1 MLALW
6 RISGKLVDY
15 MYGRLLAKPKH
26 SILLLGPRGT
36 GKSTWIREHFAKAP
50 QYDLLNTSE
59 ALRLS
64 RNPELLFQELSH
76 LPPHSWAVVDEVQ
89 KVPAL
94 LDQAQRLMEECGI
107 RLVLSGSSARKLK
120 RSGVNLLAGRA
131 RVTHMHPLVY
141 GELGEHLDV
150 DQRILYG
157 GLPLA
162 VTSDDPPDYL
172 HSYTETYIREEIQAE
187 ALTRNIGNF
196 SRFLEIAARQN
207 GQLTNA
213 TSIGRDAQVSRQTV
227 QTYFDILID
236 TLIGYWVKAWRL
248 KSTTK
253 QVSHPKFYF
262 FDSGVARALSGR
274 LPYPPTQEELG
285 ALVETYIYSEL
296 RAYLDYTKKR
306 YPFYFWRSYDGVEVD
321 FLCETI
327 DGFRAIEIKAS
338 RRWERRFGRGM
349 VRLRDDLGKERVK
362 AFGIFQGERSLNMG
376 EIQVYTVSDFLA
388 RLWDGNII
396 P

>member
-1 MLALW
+1 
-6 RISGKLVDY
+6 
-15 MYGRLLAKPKH
+15 MYRRLLGKPKQ
-26 SILLLGPRGT
+26 SVLLLGPRGT
-36 GKSTWIREHFAKAP
+36 GKSTWIREHFANAP
-50 QYDLLNTSE
+50 QYDLLNTTE

-64 RNPELLFQELSH
+64 RNPELLFHELSL
-76 LPPHSWAVVDEVQ
+76 LPANSWAVVDEVQ

-94 LDQAQRLMEECGI
+94 LDQTQRLMEECG
-107 RLVLSGSSARKLK
+107 LKFVLSGSSARKLK

-131 RVTHMHPLVY
+131 RVTNMYPLASK
-141 GELGEHLDV
+141 ELGKDLDI

-157 GLPLA
+157 GMPIA
-162 VTSDDPPDYL
+162 VTSDDPSDYL
-172 HSYTETYIREEIQAE
+172 HSYTDTYLSEEIQAE
-187 ALTRNIGNF
+187 ALARNIGSF

-227 QTYFDILID
+227 QSYFEILVD

-248 KSTTK
+248 KGATK

-274 LPYPPTQEELG
+274 LPYPPTQEEMG
-285 ALVETYIYSEL
+285 ALLETYVYSEL

-321 FLCETI
+321 FLCEAA
-327 DGFRAIEIKAS
+327 DGFKAIEIKAS
-338 RRWERRFGRGM
+338 RHWERRYGRGIA
-349 VRLRDDLGKERVK
+349 RLRDDLGEGQVE
-362 AFGIFQGERSLNMG
+362 AFGVFQGERSLNMG
-376 EIQVYTVSDFLA
+376 GIQVYTVSDFLT
-388 RLWDGNII
+388 RLWNGEII
-396 P
+396 S

>member
-1 MLALW
+1 MLAYW
-6 RISGKLVDY
+6 RFFEEGVTC
-15 MYGRLLAKPKH
+15 MYSRLLEKPEH

-36 GKSTWIREHFAKAP
+36 GKSTWIREHFAKSP
-50 QYDLLNTSE
+50 RYDLLNTTE

-76 LPPHSWAVVDEVQ
+76 LPANSWAVVDEVQ

-94 LDQAQRLMEECGI
+94 LDQAQRLMEECGL

-131 RVTHMHPLVY
+131 RVTHMHPLVSR
-141 GELGEHLDV
+141 ELGKHLDV
-150 DQRILYG
+150 DHRILYG
-157 GLPLA
+157 GLPIA
-162 VTSDDPPDYL
+162 VTENDPADYL
-172 HSYTETYIREEIQAE
+172 HSYTETYLREEIQAE

-213 TSIGRDAQVSRQTV
+213 TSIGRDSQVSRQTV
-227 QTYFDILID
+227 QTYFEILID
-236 TLIGYWVKAWRL
+236 TLVGYWVQAWRL
-248 KSTTK
+248 KSATK

-285 ALVETYIYSEL
+285 ALLETYIFSEL

-321 FLCETI
+321 FLCETV
-327 DGFRAIEIKAS
+327 DGFRAIEIKVS
-338 RRWERRFGRGM
+338 RHWERRFGRGIA
-349 VRLRDDLGKERVK
+349 RLRDDLGKDQVK
-362 AFGIFQGERSLNMG
+362 AFGVFQGERSLTMG
-376 EIQVYTVSDFLA
+376 ETQVLTVSDFLI
-388 RLWDGNII
+388 RLWEGEII